1 MIHGTYGQ
9 TTTSYLSLLESK
21 INTSVADANLRWL
34 FKFTNDMTKTV
45 KYSYGRLTGNIVN
58 DRYVKNE
65 FLHNTSEDI
74 FTSNINFK
82 PYGYWSYEVYEV
94 SWIADVVPA
103 VNDIHAPNSETEVLD
118 VEDENGIV
126 QGKVHE
132 GKLYITE
139 TAGSEQ
145 IQYTEHTESTTNYLY
160 SN

>member
-1 MIHGTYGQ
+1 MIHTTYGQ

-45 KYSYGRLTGNIVN
+45 KYVYGNIISLN
-58 DRYVKNE
+58 DRYINQG
-65 FLHNTSEDI
+65 FAHNITESI
-74 FTSNINFK
+74 FTGRINFK

-94 SWIADVVPA
+94 SFIDFRELTEEYAPA
-103 VNDIHAPNSETEVLD
+103 NETHVLPVHD
-118 VEDENGIV
+118 NHGVV

-132 GKLYITE
+132 GKLYVTE

>member
-1 MIHGTYGQ
+1 MIHGTYGS
-9 TTTSYLSLLESK
+9 TVTSYLSLLESK
-21 INTSVADANLRWL
+21 INTSVADSNLRWL

-45 KYSYGRLTGNIVN
+45 KYSYGHFSSAN
-58 DRYVKNE
+58 DRYVLQT
-65 FLHNTSEDI
+65 FAHHVSGDV
-74 FTSNINFK
+74 FTSRINFK

-94 SWIADVVPA
+94 SWGETVTLDTE
-103 VNDIHAPNSETEVLD
+103 HAPITETHVLNVD
-118 VEDENGIV
+118 GANGVV

-160 SN
+160 AN

>member
-1 MIHGTYGQ
+1 MIHGTYGSQ
-9 TTTSYLSLLESK
+9 IRSYLSLLESK
-21 INTSVADANLRWL
+21 INTDVADANLRWL
-34 FKFTNDMTKTV
+34 FKFTNDMTKKV
-45 KYSYGRLTGNIVN
+45 KYGYGLLAGSVN
-58 DRYVKNE
+58 DRYVFNS
-65 FLHNTSEDI
+65 FGHALSEDI
-74 FTSNINFK
+74 YTGRMNFK

-94 SWIADVVPA
+94 SWIGSVSLTEGR
-103 VNDIHAPNSETEVLD
+103 APETETQVFEVHD
-118 VEDENGIV
+118 DSGVV

>member
-1 MIHGTYGQ
+1 MIHGTYGS

-45 KYSYGRLTGNIVN
+45 KYVYGNITSLN
-58 DRYVKNE
+58 DRHINQT
-65 FLHNTSEDI
+65 FAHNTTENI
-74 FTSNINFK
+74 FTGNINFK

-94 SWIADVVPA
+94 SWIEVPSI
-103 VNDIHAPNSETEVLD
+103 NDTNAPNSETEVLS
-118 VEDENGIV
+118 VANVNGIV

-132 GKLYITE
+132 GKLYVTE

>member
-1 MIHGTYGQ
+1 MIHGTYGS
-9 TTTSYLSLLESK
+9 TVTSYLSLLESK

-34 FKFTNDMTKTV
+34 FKFTNDMTKTI
-45 KYSYGRLTGNIVN
+45 KYSYGTIVSTN
-58 DRYVKNE
+58 DRFIKQT
-65 FLHNTSEDI
+65 FSHNTTENI
-74 FTSNINFK
+74 FTGAINFK

-94 SWIADVVPA
+94 SWGETVQLDTE
-103 VNDIHAPNSETEVLD
+103 HAPITETHVLNVD
-118 VEDENGIV
+118 GANGVV

-145 IQYTEHTESTTNYLY
+145 IQYTEHKQVTTNYLY